1 MIYYNDWL
9 LTLIANYNHI
19 EISDF
24 RHAVEYDQH
33 QIQQL
38 KQMIPQGGTLHRRF
52 KELYDFKY
60 YGLLPNEKND
70 RHRGISYPTLIM
82 TLLGFKQVWEGQS

>member
-1 MIYYNDWL
+1 MVYQENWL
-9 LTLIANYNHI
+9 LALIFNFDQI
-19 EISDF
+19 EIADF

-38 KQMIPQGGTLHRRF
+38 KQMIPQGGTLHGRL
-52 KELYDFKY
+52 KGLYDVKY
-60 YGLLPNEKND
+60 YGLLPQEKSD
-70 RHRGISYPTLIM
+70 RQRGISYPTLIK